1 VNSYVMGTVL
11 KYSVVDINSSL
22 GVKLDGFLSVE
33 LLLYSDRVSVS
44 VRFPTSVSVL
54 LIVETVVEL
63 NVMLVVAT
71 VVTFSAFVE
80 LSVVRI
86 SVAANVV
93 NFADGVVVDVVVGFS
108 LKSLS
113 ISRAD
118 SVEVR

>member
-1 VNSYVMGTVL
+1 MNSYVMGTVL

-54 LIVETVVEL
+54 LIVESVVEL
-63 NVMLVVAT
+63 NVILVVAT